1 MFAKVAPYPC
11 ILIERLELM
20 MVHQLREKNKII
32 FILWLLQVCT
42 LTVSYTHQSYIS
54 HTTLHNPSHNIMMTT
69 ISKRV
74 LSIKNR
80 PLHYAF
86 ASCNRRSAF
95 FSRICSHSVRSSVI
109 SLASMQSSDNNYYTS
124 ASSISTSSSTFPKW
138 WSESTTNSSISPQ
151 EEYIKFEHH
160 VAHVIVPKITDN
172 IEEHDDTISSAK
184 SSKSTT
190 TTCGE
195 IIQWVLKAEKD
206 RKPHQLIA
214 KDAHSTSSS
223 TDQISQLDQQRI
235 QAEYNEGE
243 EVSTSLKVLDPAY
256 RHDPALFPQDSH
268 NNTRTNLNAAQL
280 LALGSVWYL
289 PLSSS
294 TKSTTIDRFDPKCGV
309 KPTRLNIGDWN
320 KTIKSG
326 EYLRIHFDPRRFV
339 DTNLYDWGTTDGIL
353 NDTSGKPGVVVARD
367 DEAGYIIINKP
378 CNIPVHARVDNVLE
392 NVASSIGRMLW
403 LERRESL
410 LTDGMNKEIFED
422 DEDEMVTVGNHT
434 YKRRRRSKQ
443 RKQKI
448 EPLVY
453 VATPQRLD
461 QNTSGLLVVGT
472 KKTFAAYFAKL
483 LRTKTNGQLKLG
495 GSTTQYSSNCGVH
508 KTYKCLVCISPQAST
523 SMVSE
528 VNRLK
533 GYTNEIMKHYLE
545 PSIRAPKRFVESVPD
560 DVDNVDAWA
569 ECLLRIT
576 NVTTVCTVVGNEP
589 SDTLAK
595 SLWGEYGKPDEC
607 VGIAELEI
615 ELLTGRT
622 HQIRGQLAATGFPLV
637 GDVQYDG
644 AIPNTSEL
652 YKERCKGRV
661 ESFLDS
667 ERLALQCCS
676 LEFLDP
682 NHDEDSSHYEKQKK
696 SRRSERWNSFRLDHA
711 FWSPFIIKFD
721 IESADVSSSDATSS
735 LDDKALLLK
744 QAATMED
751 VDLSSNDPAV
761 THDLPPRVVL
771 SPGSHKY
778 VVIRATLAEGDSE
791 SCFVRS
797 ASPEECGGP
806 YHANVAEEVLHQL
819 HTLGYLT
826 QVMGGGRIDYIDNEE
841 VKHAHVFG
849 FSYGFGKGD
858 HEKVASIIE
867 QYSDVIAT
875 FDNSNGLY

>member
-1 MFAKVAPYPC
+1 
-11 ILIERLELM
+11 
-20 MVHQLREKNKII
+20 
-32 FILWLLQVCT
+32 
-42 LTVSYTHQSYIS
+42 
-54 HTTLHNPSHNIMMTT
+54 MMTT

-80 PLHYAF
+80 PLHCAF

-95 FSRICSHSVRSSVI
+95 FSRICSHSVRSSMI
-109 SLASMQSSDNNYYTS
+109 SLASMQSSDNYYTS
-124 ASSISTSSSTFPKW
+124 ASSISRTSSTFPKW
-138 WSESTTNSSISPQ
+138 WSESTTDSSTSPQ
-151 EEYIKFEHH
+151 QEYIKFEHH
-160 VAHVIVPKITDN
+160 VAHVIVPNITDVL
-172 IEEHDDTISSAK
+172 EYHDDSISSTR

-206 RKPHQLIA
+206 RKHQPPETE
-214 KDAHSTSSS
+214 DTHSASSS
-223 TDQISQLDQQRI
+223 TDQNSQLDQEEQLRI
-235 QAEYNEGE
+235 QTEYKEGE
-243 EVSTSLKVLDPAY
+243 QVSTSLKVLDPAY
-256 RHDPALFPQDSH
+256 RHNPALYPQDSH
-268 NNTRTNLNAAQL
+268 NNTRTNLNVAQL

-294 TKSTTIDRFDPKCGV
+294 TKSSSTIDRFDPKCGV

-353 NDTSGKPGVVVARD
+353 NETSGKMGVVVARD
-367 DEAGYIIINKP
+367 DKAGYIIINKP

-392 NVASSIGRMLW
+392 NVASGIGRMLW
-403 LERRESL
+403 LERRGSL
-410 LTDGMNKEIFED
+410 LADGMNKEILED
-422 DEDEMVTVGNHT
+422 DEDEIVTVGNHT

-443 RKQKI
+443 RKQKV

-483 LRTKTNGQLKLG
+483 LRTKTSGQLKVG
-495 GSTTQYSSNCGVH
+495 GSTTQYPSNCGVH
-508 KTYKCLVCISPQAST
+508 KTYKCLVCISPKAST
-523 SMVSE
+523 SMISE

-533 GYTNEIMKHYLE
+533 GYTDDIMKHYLE
-545 PSIRAPKRFVESVPD
+545 PSIRAPKRFVETVPD

-576 NVTTVCTVVGNEP
+576 NVTSVCTVVGNEP

-607 VGIAELEI
+607 VGIAEVEI

-682 NHDEDSSHYEKQKK
+682 NHDEASSQYEKQKK
-696 SRRSERWNSFRLDHA
+696 SKRSERWNSFRLDHA

-721 IESADVSSSDATSS
+721 IESGKMSSSEATSS
-735 LDDKALLLK
+735 LDDEALHLK
-744 QAATMED
+744 EADTKD
-751 VDLSSNDPAV
+751 VDLLPHDSAS
-761 THDLPPRVVL
+761 THDIPPRVIL
-771 SPGSHKY
+771 SQGSHKY
-778 VVIRATLAEGDSE
+778 VVIKATLAEGDSE
-791 SCFVRS
+791 SWFVRS
-797 ASPEECGGP
+797 SSPEECGGP

-819 HTLGYLT
+819 HTLGYST

-858 HEKVASIIE
+858 HEMVASIIE
-867 QYSDVIAT
+867 QYSDDIAT
-875 FDNSNGLY
+875 FDKSNGLY